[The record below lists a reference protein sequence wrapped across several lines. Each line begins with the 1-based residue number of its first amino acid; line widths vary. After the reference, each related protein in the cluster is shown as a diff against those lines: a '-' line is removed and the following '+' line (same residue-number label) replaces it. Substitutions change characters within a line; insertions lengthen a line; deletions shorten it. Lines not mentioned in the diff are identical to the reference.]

1 MAQEPRPLDDFSIA
15 ILKEL
20 LPTEKAPPSSAKTK
34 RDQREDVLDHLSGP
48 ILLERAAHLRK
59 LAKFG
64 DGSASEILK
73 EYPQHAIHLLVRSRN
88 GQAELHERF
97 ADLFFVLDGKAA
109 LLTGGTIADAKTIA
123 PGEIRGSS
131 VANGVQQELRAG
143 DLAHV
148 PAGLPHQML
157 VFGDKFVTCLV
168 LKIEQ
173 QPQQKA

>member
-1 MAQEPRPLDDFSIA
+1 MDDFSKA

-20 LPTEKAPPSSAKTK
+20 LPAEKLPAPPKDK
-34 RDQREDVLDHLSGP
+34 RERRDDQPDHLAAP

-59 LAKFG
+59 LARLSE
-64 DGSASEILK
+64 GSASEVLK

-88 GQAELHERF
+88 GGAELHERF
-97 ADLFFVLDGKAA
+97 SDLFFVIDGRAA
-109 LLTGGTIADAKTIA
+109 LLTGGVIPDAKIIA
-123 PGEIRGSS
+123 PGEIRGS
-131 VANGVQQELRAG
+131 AIEGGTQQELRPG

-157 VFGDKFVTCLV
+157 VSGDKFVTCLV

-173 QPQQKA
+173 DPQKA

>member
-1 MAQEPRPLDDFSIA
+1 MDDFSKTL
-15 ILKEL
+15 LKEL
-20 LPTEKAPPSSAKTK
+20 LPAEKAPSLLAKG
-34 RDQREDVLDHLSGP
+34 RPDRSEDVLDHLSRP
-48 ILLERAAHLRK
+48 ILLERAAYLRK
-59 LAKFG
+59 LAKLG
-64 DGSASEILK
+64 DGTASEVLK

-88 GQAELHERF
+88 GGAEHHERF

-109 LLTGGTIADAKTIA
+109 LLTGGTIAEAKTIA

-131 VANGVQQELRAG
+131 IENGVQQELCAG

-157 VFGDKFVTCLV
+157 VSGDKFVTCLV

-173 QPQQKA
+173 QPQKV

>member
-1 MAQEPRPLDDFSIA
+1 MDDFSKA

-20 LPTEKAPPSSAKTK
+20 LPAEKLPAPPKDK
-34 RDQREDVLDHLSGP
+34 GNRREDALDHLAAP

-59 LAKFG
+59 LARLSE
-64 DGSASEILK
+64 GSASEVLK
-73 EYPQHAIHLLVRSRN
+73 EYPQHAIHLLVRSRD
-88 GQAELHERF
+88 GGAELHERF
-97 ADLFFVLDGKAA
+97 ADLFIVIDGRAA
-109 LLTGGTIADAKTIA
+109 LLTGGTISDAKTIA

-131 VANGVQQELRAG
+131 IEGGTQQELRPG

-157 VFGDKFVTCLV
+157 VSGDKFVTCLV

-173 QPQQKA
+173 DPQKA